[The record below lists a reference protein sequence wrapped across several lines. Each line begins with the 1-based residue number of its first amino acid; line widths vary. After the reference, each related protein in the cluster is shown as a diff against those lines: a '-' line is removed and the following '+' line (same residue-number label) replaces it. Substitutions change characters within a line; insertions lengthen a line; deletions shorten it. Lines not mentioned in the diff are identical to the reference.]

1 MNTPAHVLISLL
13 LLLTSCRFQYWQQ
26 EQQETAIQLSGS
38 GASVIQHIEGLTYQ
52 SDDEAGMSPRALKV
66 VRLIASSEYFRNLSG
81 SATAVTPLLGFE
93 SGPEMGTDAPSPV
106 YRFRLYHDPSIQGA
120 WSEILV
126 YDPER
131 AVLYVERPEDGRHQ
145 TLDVDQG
152 LLSEVRLTSAGE
164 DSY

>member
-1 MNTPAHVLISLL
+1 MNTPAYVLASLL
-13 LLLTSCRFQYWQQ
+13 LLSTSCRFPSGHLAGQESVSTFPEYGTSVVQQ
-26 EQQETAIQLSGS
+26 IG
-38 GASVIQHIEGLTYQ
+38 GLAYE

-66 VRLIASSEYFRNLSG
+66 VRLIASSEYFRSLPKVSP
-81 SATAVTPLLGFE
+81 SVTPLLGFE

-106 YRFRLYHDPSIQGA
+106 YRFRLYHDPSIQGS

-126 YDPER
+126 YDPES

-145 TLDVDQG
+145 PLDVDQG

-164 DSY
+164 DTY